1 MNLLFAQ
8 FGIGPFEI
16 LLFGVLV
23 IGIIAIIPLII
34 YFVKKADSKNN
45 KNQQSITPP
54 VIDSERED

>member
-1 MNLLFAQ
+1 MLVAQ
-8 FGIGPFEI
+8 FGIGPLEI
-16 LLFGVLV
+16 LLIGVLV

-34 YFVKKADSKNN
+34 YFVKKADSKNK

>member
-23 IGIIAIIPLII
+23 IGIIAIITLII
-34 YFVKKADSKNN
+34 YFVKKADSKN
-45 KNQQSITPP
+45 KKTSSQ
-54 VIDSERED
+54 

>member
-16 LLFGVLV
+16 LLFGALV
-23 IGIIAIIPLII
+23 IGIIAIITLII
-34 YFVKKADSKNN
+34 YFVKKADSKNK